1 LLSLAGRMLRARR
14 NYVTIALCAIH
25 LRASF

>member
-1 LLSLAGRMLRARR
+1 LPFLAGRMLRARR
-14 NYVTIALCAIH
+14 NYVTIGLCAIH